1 MYAYPYAGPSMELR
15 VSLLNL
21 FVGLECQAFVG
32 SRASPWSQLMDALR
46 TTWAAKPKSRFV
58 NVAMGQ

>member
-21 FVGLECQAFVG
+21 YTALECGSFVA
-32 SRASPWSQLMDALR
+32 SRASPWGRVMDALR
-46 TTWAAKPKSRFV
+46 TTWAAKPKSRFL
-58 NVAMGQ
+58 NVPMGQ